1 MEGLGRRGKA
11 ERRFE
16 NSILL
21 YKVVSSLGLG
31 PRALALNGRIS
42 NPGAICRGE
51 QDESGS
57 ERIIWCA
64 RQDLNLQP
72 TGSKAYSVVVCKPLI
87 LRLVNRIYV

>member
-1 MEGLGRRGKA
+1 MSFYK
-11 ERRFE
+11 FY
-16 NSILL
+16 LL
-21 YKVVSSLGLG
+21 YEVVTRLGLE

-42 NPGAICRGE
+42 NPGATCRGE

-72 TGSKAYSVVVCKPLI
+72 TGSKAYSVVVCNSLI
-87 LRLVNRIYV
+87 LRLVNRFL